1 MLAKCLCLCI
11 VLASAA
17 NADTPVAKD
26 GLQWESDLET
36 AQRHARE
43 TNRLVLIHFGGAWC
57 PPCQLLEKNVFSQPG
72 FGRELQSKYV
82 PVKIDVDSNKELAAK
97 YAIQNIPTDVI
108 ITASGQLLY
117 KVRSPATAAAYLETM
132 NKVAASALGEAS
144 NAVAASAQLAA
155 PAVPKNA
162 QLANDPGDRYA
173 DYYRSR
179 QAGASGPAIAAQP
192 SAHRESAVAHEPPR
206 TTAVSMRQAAVATA
220 SAAEAKPA
228 ATQPQPKVITPTA
241 KAPSN
246 PPVGLD
252 GYCPVTLWEKRVWQ
266 SGTKEFGAIHR
277 GRTYLFANEEAQK
290 KFLANPDRYSP
301 VLSGN
306 DPVLRVDRN
315 QEVPGKREHGAFY
328 GDRIYLFA
336 SEETFQQ
343 FDRDP
348 VRYTVDSRQALRR

>member
-1 MLAKCLCLCI
+1 MLAKCLCVWT

-17 NADTPVAKD
+17 AAETPVAKD
-26 GLQWESDLET
+26 GLQWENDLEA

-43 TNRLVLIHFGGAWC
+43 TNRLVLIHFGGSWC
-57 PPCQLLEKNVFSQPG
+57 PPCQLLEKNVFSQPA

-82 PVKIDVDSNKELAAK
+82 PVKIDVDNNKELAAK

-132 NKVAASALGEAS
+132 NNVAANALGVS
-144 NAVAASAQLAA
+144 NTVAASAQPAA

-162 QLANDPGDRYA
+162 EPVNDQGDRYA
-173 DYYRSR
+173 DNYRSR
-179 QAGASGPAIAAQP
+179 QAGGSGSTVAGQP
-192 SAHRESAVAHEPPR
+192 PAHREPATAHEQPR
-206 TTAVSMRQAAVATA
+206 TTAVSMRQPAAVTA
-220 SAAEAKPA
+220 SAGEAKPA
-228 ATQPQPKVITPTA
+228 ATQPQPKVITPAT
-241 KAPSN
+241 KAPAN

-252 GYCPVTLWEKRVWQ
+252 GYCPVTLWEKRVWR
-266 SGTKEFGAIHR
+266 SGDKAYGAIHR

-315 QEVPGKREHGAFY
+315 QDVPGKREHGAFY

-336 SEETFQQ
+336 SEESFQQ

-348 VRYTVDSRQALRR
+348 TRYTVDNRQTLRR